1 MARELTASE
10 ENNVNCL
17 NDTMTSAINKVL
29 GQDTQSYDEFINGFQ
44 HITKETVNQP
54 KKLKSTTKTLRTED
68 VERKQPSQTK
78 SGRLQQNK
86 AEQLQADKNTHIM
99 SDDELEEEVLDSGTI
114 ATEMTFEDCSSRV
127 KLDNFIEDNMSDEE
141 VPGYIASFGQESNEK
156 NEDLLPDIPDVNA
169 GNRNY
174 NSDCLTNMETKTAH
188 SNHTS
193 ENMKNDDSTEE
204 PDLMSEIV
212 KEDKRLVSD
221 SSENENTDE
230 NADVI
235 EVGDKTSQ
243 MSLYP
248 GEAEPESEVTG
259 RNITSH
265 TNLDFL
271 VVKSRSHEQREQTC
285 PDTSDEVEPFSL
297 DNDFDYDNVIL
308 TPKFTM
314 EEVAHLKSFLPRTDV
329 KA

>member
-1 MARELTASE
+1 
-10 ENNVNCL
+10 
-17 NDTMTSAINKVL
+17 MTVFKVL
-29 GQDTQSYDEFINGFQ
+29 DI
-44 HITKETVNQP
+44 
-54 KKLKSTTKTLRTED
+54 
-68 VERKQPSQTK
+68 
-78 SGRLQQNK
+78 
-86 AEQLQADKNTHIM
+86 
-99 SDDELEEEVLDSGTI
+99 GTI
-114 ATEMTFEDCSSRV
+114 ATEMTFEDSSSRV

-141 VPGYIASFGQESNEK
+141 VPGYIASFGQDSNEK
-156 NEDLLPDIPDVNA
+156 KENLTADIPDLDA
-169 GNRNY
+169 GNQQGNY
-174 NSDCLTNMETKTAH
+174 NSDCLANMETKTVH
-188 SNHTS
+188 SIHTS

-212 KEDKRLVSD
+212 KEDKRLLSD

-230 NADVI
+230 NTDIIV
-235 EVGDKTSQ
+235 VGDKTNQ

-248 GEAEPESEVTG
+248 GEAEPESEVIE

-271 VVKSRSHEQREQTC
+271 VVTSRSHDQGEQIC